1 MRLPMILGFLKP
13 PRPHAHGSHGAQ
25 DAARHSST
33 ELRGHVPRIA
43 ELGVELQADFW
54 WRKWRKSHLVGG

>member
-54 WRKWRKSHLVGG
+54 